1 MTFAEPTP
9 IIWAEIMEVR
19 IPRIATRWWI
29 AILLCAAITV
39 SYFDR
44 QTLSVAVGEIRKQIP
59 IPYEKFAHLNTA
71 FLITYGLMYVIGG
84 KLIDALGT
92 RLGFFLIM
100 AWWSLACASHGLAT
114 GFTALAISRLMLGV
128 GEGGGFPAATKAVAE
143 WFPMRERST
152 AMGIIN
158 AGTAVGGIIAPP
170 AIAAILS
177 YARWP
182 WVFYFSGAAGLVW
195 TVWWL
200 RAYYP
205 PARHPRLSGAERSE
219 LQEIMAVSGP
229 RDPGI
234 PWIRLF
240 RYSQVWTLV
249 IAKFLTDAV
258 WYFIA
263 FWLPKYLLD
272 TRGYNVKEV
281 GYYAWIPWAAA
292 GIGCLVVG
300 SFSSWLVG
308 RGFALNRA
316 RKIAL
321 GVSVSVMPCL
331 LFVPFASN
339 RWIIVP
345 FAIAYFGQQAWS
357 TLVMTLPADIFPRR
371 VVGAVAGLV
380 GFGGAMGGIVFGELA
395 GQMLKYGTG
404 YGPIFMIAGTL
415 HVLAFLLIVVII
427 RNVQPI
433 DVPILTAQEPAV
445 QAGP

>member
-1 MTFAEPTP
+1 
-9 IIWAEIMEVR
+9 VKVSR
-19 IPRIATRWWI
+19 IPTRWWI
-29 AILLCAAITV
+29 AILLCAAITI

-44 QTLSVAVGEIRKQIP
+44 QTLSVAVGEIKKQIP
-59 IPYEKFAHLNTA
+59 IPDEKFAHLNTA
-71 FLITYGLMYVIGG
+71 FLLTYGLMYVVGG

-100 AWWSLACASHGLAT
+100 VWWSLACASHGLAS
-114 GFTALAISRLMLGV
+114 GFGMLAASRLMLGI

-143 WFPMRERST
+143 WFPVHERST

-170 AIAAILS
+170 AIAVILLN
-177 YARWP
+177 ARWP
-182 WVFYFSGAAGLVW
+182 WVFYVSGAAGLAW
-195 TVWWL
+195 CVWWL
-200 RAYYP
+200 WSYYP
-205 PARHPRLSGAERSE
+205 PVRHPRLSKTERN
-219 LQEIMAVSGP
+219 EIREVMATRGSKEP
-229 RDPGI
+229 SI
-234 PWIRLF
+234 PWVRLLG
-240 RYSQVWTLV
+240 YSQVWSLV
-249 IAKFLTDAV
+249 TAKFLTDAV

-272 TRGYNVKEV
+272 MRGYDVKQV

-292 GIGCLVVG
+292 GAGCVVVG
-300 SFSSWLVG
+300 SFSSWLVS
-308 RGFALNRA
+308 RGHSLNRA

-331 LFVPFASN
+331 LFVPFSSN
-339 RWIIVP
+339 RWIILP

-380 GFGGAMGGIVFGELA
+380 GFGGAMGGVVFGEIA

-415 HVLAFLLIVVII
+415 HVLAFILIAVVI
-427 RNVQPI
+427 RNVQPLEI
-433 DVPILTAQEPAV
+433 AFLAREASAQATH
-445 QAGP
+445 

>member
-1 MTFAEPTP
+1 MN
-9 IIWAEIMEVR
+9 VSR
-19 IPRIATRWWI
+19 IPTRWWI
-29 AILLCAAITV
+29 AILLCAAITI

-44 QTLSVAVGEIRKQIP
+44 QTLPVAIGEIKKQIP
-59 IPYEKFAHLNTA
+59 IPDEKFAHLNTA
-71 FLITYGLMYVIGG
+71 FLLTYGLMYIIGG

-100 AWWSLACASHGLAT
+100 VWWSLACASHGLAS
-114 GFTALAISRLMLGV
+114 GFAMLAASRLMLGI

-170 AIAAILS
+170 VIAIILLNIS
-177 YARWP
+177 WP
-182 WVFYFSGAAGLVW
+182 WVFYISGAAGLSW
-195 TVWWL
+195 SLWWL
-200 RAYYP
+200 WSYYP
-205 PARHPRLSGAERSE
+205 PSLHPRLSRTERNE
-219 LQEIMAVSGP
+219 LREIMATRNSNE
-229 RDPGI
+229 PGI
-234 PWIRLF
+234 PWLQLWG
-240 RYSQVWTLV
+240 YSQAWSLV

-272 TRGYNVKEV
+272 TRGYDVKQV

-292 GIGCLVVG
+292 GVGCLTVG
-300 SFSSWLVG
+300 SFSSWLIS
-308 RGFALNRA
+308 RGHSLNRA

-331 LFVPFASN
+331 LFVPLTSN
-339 RWIIVP
+339 RWIILP

-380 GFGGAMGGIVFGELA
+380 GFGGAMGGVVFGEIA

-415 HVLAFLLIVVII
+415 HVLAFILIAVVI
-427 RNVQPI
+427 RNVQPLEI
-433 DVPILTAQEPAV
+433 TFLARETSAQTTH
-445 QAGP
+445 

>member
-1 MTFAEPTP
+1 MK
-9 IIWAEIMEVR
+9 VSR
-19 IPRIATRWWI
+19 IPTRWWI
-29 AILLCAAITV
+29 AILLCAAITI

-44 QTLSVAVGEIRKQIP
+44 QTLSVAVGEIKKQIP
-59 IPYEKFAHLNTA
+59 IPDEKFAHLNTA
-71 FLITYGLMYVIGG
+71 FLLTYGLMYVVGG

-100 AWWSLACASHGLAT
+100 VWWSLACASHGLAS
-114 GFTALAISRLMLGV
+114 GFGMLAASRLMLGI

-143 WFPMRERST
+143 WFPVHERST

-170 AIAAILS
+170 AIAVILLN
-177 YARWP
+177 ARWP
-182 WVFYFSGAAGLVW
+182 WVFYVSGAAGLAW
-195 TVWWL
+195 CVWWL
-200 RAYYP
+200 WSYYP
-205 PARHPRLSGAERSE
+205 PVRHPRLSKTERN
-219 LQEIMAVSGP
+219 EIREVMATRGSKEP
-229 RDPGI
+229 SI
-234 PWIRLF
+234 PWVRLLG
-240 RYSQVWTLV
+240 YSQVWSLV
-249 IAKFLTDAV
+249 TAKFLTDAV

-272 TRGYNVKEV
+272 MRGYDVKQV

-292 GIGCLVVG
+292 GAGCVVVG
-300 SFSSWLVG
+300 SFSSWLVS
-308 RGFALNRA
+308 RGHSLNRA

-331 LFVPFASN
+331 LFVPFSSN
-339 RWIIVP
+339 RWIILP

-380 GFGGAMGGIVFGELA
+380 GFGGAMGGVVFGEIA

-415 HVLAFLLIVVII
+415 HVLAFILIAVVI
-427 RNVQPI
+427 RNVQPLEI
-433 DVPILTAQEPAV
+433 AFLAREASAQATH
-445 QAGP
+445 

>member
-1 MTFAEPTP
+1 MEPDNP
-9 IIWAEIMEVR
+9 R
-19 IPRIATRWWI
+19 IPIRWWV
-29 AILLCAAITV
+29 AILLCAAITI

-59 IPYEKFAHLNTA
+59 IPDEKFAHLNTA

-84 KLIDALGT
+84 KLIDVLGT
-92 RLGFFLIM
+92 RMGFFLIM
-100 AWWSLACASHGLAT
+100 LWWSLACASHGLAT
-114 GFTALAISRLMLGV
+114 GFTMLAICRLMLGA

-143 WFPMRERST
+143 WFPVEERST
-152 AMGIIN
+152 AMGLIN

-177 YARWP
+177 YVRWP
-182 WVFYFSGAAGLVW
+182 WVFYLSGAAGLAW

-200 RAYYP
+200 RSYYP
-205 PARHPRLSGAERSE
+205 PARHPHLSANEKNALG
-219 LQEIMAVSGP
+219 EIMAVGGP
-229 RDPGI
+229 KEPGI
-234 PWIRLF
+234 PWFRLF
-240 RYSQVWTLV
+240 GYSQVWSLV

-272 TRGYNVKEV
+272 TRGYDIKKV

-292 GIGCLVVG
+292 GIGCVVVG
-300 SFSSWLVG
+300 SFSSWMVT
-308 RGFALNRA
+308 RGFTLNRA
-316 RKIAL
+316 RKVAL

-331 LFVPFASN
+331 LFVPLFPT
-339 RWIIVP
+339 RWVIVP

-380 GFGGAMGGIVFGELA
+380 GFGGAMGGIAFGELA
-395 GQMLKYGTG
+395 GQMLKYGLG
-404 YGPIFMIAGTL
+404 YAPVFMIAGTL
-415 HVLAFLLIVVII
+415 HVTAFLLIVATI
-427 RNVQPI
+427 REVRPI
-433 DVPILTAQEPAV
+433 EVRPILE
-445 QAGP
+445 

>member
-1 MTFAEPTP
+1 
-9 IIWAEIMEVR
+9 VGVKVSR
-19 IPRIATRWWI
+19 IPTRWWI
-29 AILLCAAITV
+29 AILLCAAITI

-44 QTLSVAVGEIRKQIP
+44 QTLSVAVGEIKKQIP
-59 IPYEKFAHLNTA
+59 IPDEKFAHLNTA
-71 FLITYGLMYVIGG
+71 FLLTYGLMYVVGG

-100 AWWSLACASHGLAT
+100 VWWSLACASHGLAS
-114 GFTALAISRLMLGV
+114 GFGMLAASRLMLGI

-143 WFPMRERST
+143 WFPVHERST

-170 AIAAILS
+170 AIAVILLN
-177 YARWP
+177 ARWP
-182 WVFYFSGAAGLVW
+182 WVFYVSGAAGLAW
-195 TVWWL
+195 CVWWL
-200 RAYYP
+200 WSYYP
-205 PARHPRLSGAERSE
+205 PVRHPRLSKTERN
-219 LQEIMAVSGP
+219 EIREVMATRGSKEP
-229 RDPGI
+229 SI
-234 PWIRLF
+234 PWVRLLG
-240 RYSQVWTLV
+240 YSQVWSLV
-249 IAKFLTDAV
+249 TAKFLTDAV

-272 TRGYNVKEV
+272 MRGYDVKQV

-292 GIGCLVVG
+292 GAGCVVVG
-300 SFSSWLVG
+300 SFSSWLVS
-308 RGFALNRA
+308 RGHSLNRA

-331 LFVPFASN
+331 LFVPFSSN
-339 RWIIVP
+339 RWIILP

-380 GFGGAMGGIVFGELA
+380 GFGGAMGGVVFGEIA

-415 HVLAFLLIVVII
+415 HVLAFILIAVVI
-427 RNVQPI
+427 RNVQPLEI
-433 DVPILTAQEPAV
+433 AFLAREASAQATH
-445 QAGP
+445 

>member
-1 MTFAEPTP
+1 MREDMDVGT
-9 IIWAEIMEVR
+9 R
-19 IPRIATRWWI
+19 RIAVRWQI
-29 AILLCAAITV
+29 AILLCAAITI

-59 IPYEKFAHLNTA
+59 IPDEKFAHLNTA
-71 FLITYGLMYVIGG
+71 FLITYGLMYMIGG

-100 AWWSLACASHGLAT
+100 VWWSLACASHGLAA
-114 GFTALAISRLMLGV
+114 GFGMLAASRLMLGI

-143 WFPMRERST
+143 WFPVQERST

-170 AIAAILS
+170 AIAAILLT
-177 YARWP
+177 ARWP
-182 WVFYFSGAAGLVW
+182 WVFFLSGAAGLVW
-195 TVWWL
+195 ALWWL
-200 RAYYP
+200 SAYYP
-205 PARHPRLSGAERSE
+205 PARHPGLSAAEKSQ
-219 LQEIMAVSGP
+219 LQEVLNAHGSKEP
-229 RDPGI
+229 QI
-234 PWIRLF
+234 PWYRLF
-240 RYSQVWTLV
+240 GYSQVWALV
-249 IAKFLTDAV
+249 SAKFLTDAV

-272 TRGYNVKEV
+272 TRGYDVKKI
-281 GYYAWIPWAAA
+281 GFYAWIPWAAA

-300 SFSSWLVG
+300 TFSSWLVT
-308 RGFALNRA
+308 RGQSLNRA

-331 LFVPFASN
+331 LFVPFVSN
-339 RWIIVP
+339 RWIILP
-345 FAIAYFGQQAWS
+345 FAVAYFGQQAWS

-380 GFGGAMGGIVFGELA
+380 GFGGAMGGVVFGEIA
-395 GQMLKYGTG
+395 GQMLKHGSG

-415 HVLAFLLIVVII
+415 HVLAFLLIAVVI
-427 RNVQPI
+427 RKVQPI
-433 DVPILTAQEPAV
+433 EIL
-445 QAGP
+445 GK

>member
-1 MTFAEPTP
+1 
-9 IIWAEIMEVR
+9 VGVKVSR
-19 IPRIATRWWI
+19 IPTRWWI
-29 AILLCAAITV
+29 AILLCAAITI

-44 QTLSVAVGEIRKQIP
+44 QTLSVAVGEIKKQIP
-59 IPYEKFAHLNTA
+59 IPDEKFAHLNTA
-71 FLITYGLMYVIGG
+71 FLLTYGLMYVVGG

-100 AWWSLACASHGLAT
+100 VWWSLACASHGLAS
-114 GFTALAISRLMLGV
+114 GFGMLAASRLMLGI

-143 WFPMRERST
+143 WFPVRERST

-170 AIAAILS
+170 AIAVILLN
-177 YARWP
+177 ARWP
-182 WVFYFSGAAGLVW
+182 WVFYVSGAAGLAW
-195 TVWWL
+195 CVWWL
-200 RAYYP
+200 WSYYP
-205 PARHPRLSGAERSE
+205 PSRHPRLSRTERNE
-219 LQEIMAVSGP
+219 LREIMATPNSNE
-229 RDPGI
+229 PGI
-234 PWIRLF
+234 PWLQLWG
-240 RYSQVWTLV
+240 YSQAWGLV
-249 IAKFLTDAV
+249 TAKFLTDAV

-272 TRGYNVKEV
+272 TRGYDVKQV

-292 GIGCLVVG
+292 GAGCVVVG
-300 SFSSWLVG
+300 SFSSWLVS
-308 RGFALNRA
+308 RGHSLNRA

-331 LFVPFASN
+331 LFVPFSSN
-339 RWIIVP
+339 RWIILP

-380 GFGGAMGGIVFGELA
+380 GFGGAMGGVVFGEIA

-415 HVLAFLLIVVII
+415 HVLAFILIAVVI
-427 RNVQPI
+427 RNVQPLEI
-433 DVPILTAQEPAV
+433 AFLAREASAQATH
-445 QAGP
+445 